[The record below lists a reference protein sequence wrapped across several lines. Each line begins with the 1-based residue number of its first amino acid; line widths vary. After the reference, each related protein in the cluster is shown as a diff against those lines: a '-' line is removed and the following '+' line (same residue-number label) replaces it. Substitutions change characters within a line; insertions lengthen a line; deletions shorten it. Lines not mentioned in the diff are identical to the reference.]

1 MLDSLPPGSPVVRA
15 ACLYYRLGWWPVVLR
30 EPVFDGS
37 HQDGKVPTQ
46 KGWQT
51 LRMDEAEIVR
61 AFRENSNCGL
71 ILGEA
76 SGHLTDVDL
85 DTPQAVASAY
95 ALLPATPMRHG
106 RKSGGVGHYWYRCPE
121 LTAIHT
127 FADPEDGQ
135 HLVQIRYNDKKGLQT
150 MVPPSVH
157 GETRDLLVWLA
168 RTGAAILDVAGALD
182 VLKPAAVT
190 RSALLSSAQH
200 VALCAMAARAMPA
213 AGLHEWGLALCGY
226 LARHT
231 NPEFGHKLVRCI
243 IQAGGKEVR
252 CDEYRKMLDD
262 AYQRLASDGGPVKG
276 WQSLVEAVGE
286 KRARK
291 ISEWLGAMDALP
303 QQIRGQGAERAG
315 FRICSKCQARRPAD
329 EEKCPSCGAARSK
342 LIKPPSGK
350 QKIGVNPY
358 RYELS
363 LLLNLTDEGNAERF
377 LKLNTG
383 KVLSCE
389 LLGGWYIWVEGEG
402 RWRLDTTR
410 RARDLARECA
420 RQMSGEALAIAEDV
434 NAKAAGT
441 EKTQKVPAADARGL
455 CCHWASQTLGGQRM
469 EALLSLAAA
478 DRRVAVEPEE
488 LDSDP
493 LLLNVQSH
501 LLSLSAEGLALPPLP
516 HDPGKRITKLAPVVY
531 DPAATCERWMMFLS
545 EIFGADEALIAFM
558 RRLAG
563 YCLFGG
569 NPEQVIAFLWGTGA
583 NGKSTFLETISELL
597 GDYAAT
603 TTSETVLAREGGSNN
618 QVFALARLKGA
629 RLVTMSE
636 TEEGQRL
643 AESLVKVMTG
653 GEKIAARFSHG
664 NFFEFVPEFI
674 PVVVT
679 NHMPELRNVDEAMRR
694 RVLLI
699 PFRMTIAVEDRD
711 PFLKRTLRE
720 ELSGILNWALDG
732 LREYYERVS
741 DGAPGLAPP
750 PSVQSATAEYF
761 SEQDPL
767 GPFAE
772 GVCLFEPQA
781 RCTKTEIYKAY
792 MRHCEETGAYCL
804 SQTRFGRRMK
814 DLLSL
819 KYNVPRDQTEFRSG
833 LSRWWLGVALNAG
846 GFIPQPGSEPL
857 L

>member
-1 MLDSLPPGSPVVRA
+1 VNQQEHYKLILSA
-15 ACLYYRLGWWPVVLR
+15 AAEYRRHGWFPIPLTDKAPRVADWPNLR
-30 EPVFDGS
+30 
-37 HQDGKVPTQ
+37 
-46 KGWQT
+46 
-51 LRMDEAEIVR
+51 LAEDDIEQ
-61 AFRENSNCGL
+61 AFRPGDNLGL

-76 SGHLTDVDL
+76 SGHLVDVDL
-85 DTPQAVASAY
+85 DDPAAVRLAPH
-95 ALLPATPMRHG
+95 LLPPTPMRHG
-106 RKSGGVGHYWYRCPE
+106 RLSTGLSHYWYVCEIPPQPGRISGTKRYQIIPDEEPE
-121 LTAIHT
+121 PGKPPKKVTLI
-127 FADPEDGQ
+127 E
-135 HLVQIRYNDKKGLQT
+135 VRYTGGQT
-150 MVPPSVH
+150 MVPPSLH
-157 GETRDLLVWLA
+157 PGTPELDCADKGELVQWAKGAEMRPPRIEAKALFDAAQTLA
-168 RTGAAILDVAGALD
+168 
-182 VLKPAAVT
+182 
-190 RSALLSSAQH
+190 
-200 VALCAMAARAMPA
+200 
-213 AGLHEWGLALCGY
+213 GLALLCRHWRIGARNE
-226 LARHT
+226 LAMLLGGWWSKAGMPRERAEAWMAALCSAAHDDEAE
-231 NPEFGHKLVRCI
+231 NRLGALRASYDKLGRG
-243 IQAGGKEVR
+243 QAVAGWQELSSLLGEKVLNQGSVWLLGRAGRAAHPPDRGWGAGPVSGGPRE
-252 CDEYRKMLDD
+252 
-262 AYQRLASDGGPVKG
+262 PVKG
-276 WQSLVEAVGE
+276 
-286 KRARK
+286 RT
-291 ISEWLGAMDALP
+291 
-303 QQIRGQGAERAG
+303 
-315 FRICSKCQARRPAD
+315 
-329 EEKCPSCGAARSK
+329 
-342 LIKPPSGK
+342 
-350 QKIGVNPY
+350 GVNPY

-377 LKLNTG
+377 LKLNG
-383 KVLSCE
+383 GRVLSCE
-389 LLGGWYIWVEGEG
+389 LLGGWYIWVEAEG

-420 RQMSGEALAIAEDV
+420 RQMSGEALAIGGEDV

-441 EKTQKVPAADARGL
+441 EETQKVPAADARGL

-478 DRRVAVEPEE
+478 DRRVAVEPDE
-488 LDSDP
+488 LDADP

-501 LLSLSAEGLALPPLP
+501 LLNLSAEGLASPPLP
-516 HDPGKRITKLAPVVY
+516 HDPGKRITKLAPVVF
-531 DPAATCERWMMFLS
+531 DPAAPCERWTMFLS

-629 RLVTMSE
+629 RLVSMAE

-699 PFRMTIAVEDRD
+699 PFRVTIAIEDRD

-732 LREYYERVS
+732 LREYYERVA
-741 DGAPGLAPP
+741 DGKSGLAPP
-750 PSVQSATAEYF
+750 PSVQTATAEYF
-761 SEQDPL
+761 EEQDPL
-767 GPFAE
+767 RPFTDAR
-772 GVCLFEPQA
+772 CLFEPQA
-781 RCTKTEIYKAY
+781 RCTVTELYRAY
-792 MRHCEETGAYCL
+792 VQHCEESGAYCL

-819 KYNVPRDQTEFRSG
+819 KYNVPRDATGYRSG
-833 LSRWWLGVALNAG
+833 LSRWWLGIAINAG
-846 GFIPQPGSEPL
+846 GYIPTPGAEPL